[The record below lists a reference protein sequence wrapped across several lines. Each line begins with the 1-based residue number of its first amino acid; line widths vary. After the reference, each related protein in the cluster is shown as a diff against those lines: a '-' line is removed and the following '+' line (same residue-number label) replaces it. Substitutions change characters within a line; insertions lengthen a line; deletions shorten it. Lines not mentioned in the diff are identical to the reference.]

1 MVKTVAEYL
10 ESLQK
15 MKPRVFVLGEQIDH
29 PVDHPMIRP
38 SINAVAE
45 TYRLAEEPAYRDL
58 IVTTS
63 PITGKEI
70 NRFTHISISTDDLV
84 KRVKINRLLGQRTG
98 TCLMR
103 CTGMDGFNALYS
115 TSYDID
121 QKLVPITTI
130 G

>member
-10 ESLQK
+10 ASLRK
-15 MKPRVFVLGEQIDH
+15 MKPRVFVLGEQIES

-58 IVTTS
+58 VVTNS

-70 NRFTHISISTDDLV
+70 NRFTHISVSPEDLV
-84 KRVKINRLLGQRTG
+84 KRVKNNRIWCITSS
-98 TCLMR
+98 
-103 CTGMDGFNALYS
+103 GM
-115 TSYDID
+115 
-121 QKLVPITTI
+121 
-130 G
+130 